1 MQLHN
6 IQKNKSNRK
15 SQRVGRGST
24 RGKTSGR
31 GHKGQKSRAGHR
43 IRPAER
49 DMIKRLP
56 KLRGHGVNRSRTV
69 NPSKVRP
76 EGVNVGALE
85 NAFSA
90 GAVVTPKDLVAKK
103 LVRARSGRIPKVK
116 VLGMGTLTK
125 KLIVTDCE
133 TSKKAKELIE
143 KAGGEVR

>member
-6 IQKNKSNRK
+6 LQKNKNNRTT
-15 SQRVGRGST
+15 QRVGRGST

-76 EGVNVGALE
+76 EGVNIGALE
-85 NAFSA
+85 SAFDA
-90 GAVVTPKDLVAKK
+90 GATVTPKDLVVKK
-103 LVRARSGRIPKVK
+103 LVRTKSGRVPKVK

-125 KLIVTDCE
+125 KLIVKDCE